1 MGNFK
6 THAPGATAINSL
18 HPGTGL
24 LEVFRLALFT
34 FLRSLLKPLR
44 GIGLLAL
51 CMGVLL
57 DLVHPVQA
65 LALQVHTDPEGL
77 YSHQLGHVFFIA
89 SMAILIFWL
98 QKTRLAEA
106 KGWRYIQIG
115 CLAFILWNSGAIA
128 GHFIEALQGEEAFV
142 RISSGRAL
150 VLEKAVAPYLF
161 YFLKLDHL
169 FAVPAMI
176 FLLLGLRRLKRESQ
190 EGRS

>member
-1 MGNFK
+1 MGPFAFLK
-6 THAPGATAINSL
+6 
-18 HPGTGL
+18 GL
-24 LEVFRLALFT
+24 P
-34 FLRSLLKPLR
+34 KPLR
-44 GIGLLAL
+44 GTSLLAL
-51 CMGVLL
+51 CMGILL
-57 DLVHPVQA
+57 DLVHPVQQA

-77 YSHQLGHVFFIA
+77 YSHQLGHLFFIA

-106 KGWRYIQIG
+106 KGWRYIQIS

-128 GHFIEALQGEEAFV
+128 GHFIETLQAEEAFV

-150 VLEKAVAPYLF
+150 VVEKAFAPYLF

-176 FLLLGLRRLKRESQ
+176 FLLLGLRRLKRESR